1 MAADHQRVDPGA
13 AGAHAS
19 GGRSGSMPR
28 PPQQRAAAEGAAEPQ
43 VISPGSSRLRAG
55 ADVIMPGAAGPL
67 TCADSGYRG
76 DGNGEIGDTS
86 MDEWQAGAGLDQ
98 LSDTPPNGIPVVRD
112 QLWTSI
118 RVPAETHWEPP
129 PPPRSRWAQLLD
141 AVRLDAPV
149 FAIIAFCLCGIVA
162 ISLFV
167 IKGLPASA
175 NGTTAVAGSGHQ
187 ERQNPFVPGGSA
199 QPKRSAQ
206 HGRSAPRRQPAGQPV
221 FRSLPG
227 LSLFTP
233 TPVAGLPSPSSAPA
247 PAPSPSPAPTPSSS
261 PTSPPPTSPP
271 PTSPPPTSPPPTP
284 RHRRPRPRRL
294 PPPTSSP
301 SPTDVPTPTQ
311 T

>member
-1 MAADHQRVDPGA
+1 M
-13 AGAHAS
+13 
-19 GGRSGSMPR
+19 
-28 PPQQRAAAEGAAEPQ
+28 E
-43 VISPGSSRLRAG
+43 
-55 ADVIMPGAAGPL
+55 
-67 TCADSGYRG
+67 
-76 DGNGEIGDTS
+76 NIGDIS
-86 MDEWQAGAGLDQ
+86 MGEWQAGAGLDQ
-98 LSDTPPNGIPVVRD
+98 LSDTPPNGIPVARD

-118 RVPAETHWEPP
+118 RVPAETYWEPP
-129 PPPRSRWAQLLD
+129 PPPRTRWARLLD

-149 FAIIAFCLCGIVA
+149 FAIIAFCLGGIVA

-167 IKGLPASA
+167 IKGLPAPA
-175 NGTTAVAGSGHQ
+175 NGTTAVASGHQ

-199 QPKRSAQ
+199 QHKRSAL

-221 FRSLPG
+221 FGSLPG

-233 TPVAGLPSPSSAPA
+233 SPVAGLPSPSSAPA

-271 PTSPPPTSPPPTP
+271 PTSPPPTSPPPTSP
-284 RHRRPRPRRL
+284 PPTSPPPTS